1 MLRTARFFLSVCT
14 GLFLVPADAFARPVD
29 LALVLLIDDSASI
42 DETEHHMQLAGYAAA
57 FRDRQVTEAITRGPH
72 KAIAVTAVLF
82 SDRAQVA
89 VPWRLLDGPASA
101 SKFADEVLG
110 ISRIEGAATHIAK
123 GLDFSMNQIA
133 RCPYDFAAATID
145 LSGDGWDNENAP
157 VSIGLGL
164 AGGILAAV
172 TGVNLPVQALASP
185 IANRRLTELR
195 DFAAR
200 KGITINC
207 VAIEEPRLQRYFA
220 QMISAGPSSFTVFA
234 PSFRAFTGVVHQK
247 LLREIREGVK
257 LSEARSAGGAPR
269 SVQDVRKAKPVAK
282 TDSSGKKSAQAKTG
296 PSAPS
301 SAESEAAPDA
311 GASSDPA
318 TPGTVIAEPAPAP
331 LPALVI
337 MERGAVLIVRDA
349 RTGAPLDSIKVETL
363 PPSVLVSATEPV
375 ARPGTVLLE
384 IEHPEGIVPRIRVSC
399 PLYES
404 AEVGIKEGETEV
416 LLEKMP
422 LRIIM

>member
-1 MLRTARFFLSVCT
+1 MLRTARFFLAVCT
-14 GLFLVPADAFARPVD
+14 GLFLVPADAFARSVD

-42 DETEHHMQLAGYAAA
+42 DQSEHRLQLAGYAAA
-57 FRDRQVTEAITRGPH
+57 FRDRQVTESMTRGPH
-72 KAIAVTAVLF
+72 KAIAVTVVLF

-207 VAIEEPRLQRYFA
+207 VAIEEPQLQRYFA

-269 SVQDVRKAKPVAK
+269 SVQDVRKARPAVK
-282 TDSSGKKSAQAKTG
+282 TSSPGKKPSQARTSPG
-296 PSAPS
+296 D
-301 SAESEAAPDA
+301 PDA
-311 GASSDPA
+311 ARSEPSTGAVVSR
-318 TPGTVIAEPAPAP
+318 PAPTPAP
-331 LPALVI
+331 MPVI
-337 MERGAVLIVRDA
+337 MEREAVLIVRDA
-349 RTGAPLDSIKVETL
+349 RTGAPLDSIRVEAL

-399 PLYES
+399 PLYQS
-404 AEVGIKEGETEV
+404 AEVEIKEGETEV